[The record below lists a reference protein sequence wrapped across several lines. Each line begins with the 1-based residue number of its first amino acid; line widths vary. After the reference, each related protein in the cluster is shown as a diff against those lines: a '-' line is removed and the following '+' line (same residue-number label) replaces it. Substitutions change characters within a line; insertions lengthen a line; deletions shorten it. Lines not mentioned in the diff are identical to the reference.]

1 MKSPEIRSQFLKF
14 FEERGHAIVA
24 SSSLVPGNDPTLLF
38 TNSGMVQFKDT
49 FLGKEVRPYKRA
61 TTAQRSVRA
70 GGKHND
76 LENVGYTARHHT
88 FFEMLGNFSF
98 GDYFK
103 RDAIHFAW
111 ELLTKVYKLP
121 AERLWITVYQTDDE
135 AYNLWR
141 KEIGV
146 PQERI
151 TRIGDKPGGAPFQ
164 SDNFWQM
171 GDTGPCGPCSEI
183 FYDHGPEVSGGPP
196 GTPEADGDRY
206 IEIWNLVFMQFN
218 RDENGRLNPLPR
230 PSVDTGM
237 GLERIAAVLQGVHS
251 NYEIDLFQDLIRA
264 AARETG
270 TEYLSSNS
278 LKVIADH
285 IRACA
290 FLVVDGVI
298 PGNEGRGYVLRRIIR
313 RAIRHG
319 YKLGQKHPFF
329 HRLVDDLARVMGDA
343 YPELP
348 RAAERVKQV
357 LRTEEERFADTLE
370 NGMKVLEGALVREDR
385 MLDGETVFQLYDT
398 FGFPVD
404 LTADI
409 ARERGVR
416 VDYAGFE
423 AAMERQRER
432 ARAASRFR
440 SEASVEYTGQA
451 TDFHGYD
458 TLTLEGTVLAIYKEG
473 ARVDEIAAGESAVVV
488 LDRTP
493 FYAESGGQVGDKGEL
508 AGANG
513 TFIVDDTQRIQP
525 EVFGHTGSLKA
536 GRLRV
541 GDRVMAGVDGIARA
555 RAAWNH
561 SATHLM
567 HAALRK
573 VLGPHVQ
580 QRGSLVDPWK
590 TRFDFSH
597 NEPMTAGQIR
607 EVETLVNR
615 EIRRNSEVSARILK
629 YDEAIRAGAMALFGE
644 KYGDEVRVIG
654 MGEFSTELC
663 GGTHVRRT
671 GDIGFFKIA
680 AETGV
685 AAGIRRVEAVTG
697 DGALAWVQERE
708 AKLAEAAASLRAS
721 PEEVTARIAQM
732 QESVRTLEKELARLK
747 SKIAASQGDELA
759 DQAQD
764 VKGVKVLAATLEGA
778 DARTLR
784 ETLDKLKDKLSNA
797 VVVLAAAEGGKVSL
811 IAGVTSGLT
820 GKVKAGELVNYV
832 AQQVGGKG
840 GGRADMAQAGGSDPS
855 KLGPALASVHDW
867 VSARV

>member
-1 MKSPEIRSQFLKF
+1 MKSSDIRAKFLRF

-38 TNSGMVQFKDT
+38 TNSGMVQFKDV
-49 FLGKEVRPYKRA
+49 FLGKEPRPYKRA
-61 TTAQRSVRA
+61 TTSQRSVRA

-103 RDAIHFAW
+103 KDAIHFAW
-111 ELLTKVYKLP
+111 ELLTKVYGLP
-121 AERLWITVYQTDDE
+121 KERLWVTVYQTDDE

-141 KEIGV
+141 KDIGV
-146 PQERI
+146 PDNRI
-151 TRIGDKPGGAPFQ
+151 TRIGDKPGGPPFQ

-183 FYDHGPEVSGGPP
+183 FYDHGPEVAGGPP
-196 GTPEADGDRY
+196 GTSEADGERY

-218 RDENGRLNPLPR
+218 RDEAGVLNPLPK

-251 NYEIDLFQDLIRA
+251 NYEIDLFQDLIKA

-270 TEYLSSNS
+270 TDFLSSNS

-285 IRACA
+285 IRACS
-290 FLVVDGVI
+290 FLIVDGVI
-298 PGNEGRGYVLRRIIR
+298 PGNEGRGYVLRRIVR

-329 HRLVDDLARVMGDA
+329 YRLVDDLAKTMGDA

-348 RAAERVKQV
+348 KNAERVRQV
-357 LRTEEERFADTLE
+357 LKSEEERFAETLE
-370 NGMKVLEGALVREDR
+370 NGMRVLEGSLTREDR

-398 FGFPVD
+398 YGFPVD

-423 AAMERQRER
+423 AAMERQRQR
-432 ARAASRFR
+432 ARAASKFR
-440 SEASVEYTGQA
+440 VEAGVEYSGKPTE
-451 TDFHGYD
+451 FHGYD
-458 TLTLEGTVLAIYKEG
+458 TLTLEGTVVAIYKEG
-473 ARVDEIAAGESAVVV
+473 AQLQEIEAGESAVVV

-508 AGANG
+508 AGASG
-513 TFIVDDTQRIQP
+513 TFLVEDTQKIQP
-525 EVFGHTGSLKA
+525 EVFGHKGGLKA
-536 GRLRV
+536 GKLRV
-541 GDRVMAGVDGIARA
+541 GDKVMAGVDGIARA

-580 QRGSLVDPWK
+580 QRGSLVDPDK

-597 NEPMTAGQIR
+597 NEPMTEAQMR
-607 EVETLVNR
+607 EVEALVNR
-615 EIRRNSEVSARILK
+615 EIRRNSEVGARILK
-629 YDEAIRAGAMALFGE
+629 YDDAIRAGAMALFGE

-654 MGEFSTELC
+654 MGDFSTELC

-671 GDIGFFKIA
+671 GDIGFFKLV

-697 DGALAWVQERE
+697 EGALAWVQERE
-708 AKLAEAAASLRAS
+708 AKLAEAAAALRTS
-721 PEEVTARIAQM
+721 PDDVAQKIAQM
-732 QESVRTLEKELARLK
+732 QDSVRALEKELGRLK
-747 SKIAASQGDELA
+747 SKMASSQGDELV
-759 DQAQD
+759 DRAQD

-778 DARTLR
+778 DAKTLR
-784 ETLDKLKDKLSNA
+784 ETLDRLKDKLANA
-797 VVVLAAAEGGKVSL
+797 VVVLAVAEGSKVSL
-811 IAGVTSGLT
+811 VAGVTANLT
-820 GKVKAGELVNYV
+820 AKVKAGELVNFV

-840 GGRADMAQAGGSDPS
+840 GGRADMAQAGGTDAA
-855 KLGPALASVHDW
+855 KLPGALESVKGW
-867 VSARV
+867 VEQRV